1 MRSTTKIFLAS
12 IVTLLASVPLWA
24 GSSPQRVDLPA
35 QPESY
40 AFDDDELPEVTA
52 RVARISFLSG
62 EAKIRRAGIEDWETA
77 TLNLPLVEGDEI
89 ATDAG
94 ARVEIQFDKN
104 SHARLAENAF
114 LKVVTLRDEAVA
126 LSLSLG
132 TMSVR
137 LRSFDKESSSFEI
150 DAPKTT
156 VAIQKS
162 GTYRIDAGREGDSE
176 IRVAATDGGE
186 ARVFSD
192 TSAFTLKNGRSSLIS
207 ISGQRAGEWDMADA
221 SRYEDEFDQWTSD
234 RDSTIA
240 KQLKDAYYDTY
251 YDNDLYGADDLN
263 GNGDWVFVNTYG
275 YVWRPY
281 RTAINRYDN
290 WSPYRYGHWRW
301 MPPYGWIW
309 VNDEPWGWATY
320 HHGRWFSH
328 AGQWYWSPY
337 GLYRPRRSWWFP
349 ALVVINIFN
358 NNTCWYPLPYRHR
371 YRNYNAHNIR
381 NSGSRD
387 PRDLGARKEM
397 PGEFEADIPPGGVVS
412 INTNQFGMG
421 AKPNSQTPPDIAKAV
436 LSRKYSDRSSDLLPD
451 VKDIGRKIDPDIM
464 AEKPKQAEIRN
475 GAKIGAGLRRSDV
488 PIEKE
493 LREKTIFDGRK
504 PKVEPVTQ
512 DVKPTEPRKT
522 GVFQRPPTV
531 VKEPTSKLP
540 TVKEPIRTERPK
552 TTPEP
557 RYTPPPVK
565 EPVRTERP
573 VEREKP
579 RYDPPAVKPPVR
591 VERPP
596 AKSVPK
602 PAEKKPEPP
611 PAKDDTGKTKK
622 DKP

>member
-12 IVTLLASVPLWA
+12 ILTLLAGAPLWA
-24 GSSPQRVDLPA
+24 AGSPA
-35 QPESY
+35 QRINLPTEPASY
-40 AFDDDELPEVTA
+40 AIDDDEEPEVTA

-104 SHARLAENAF
+104 SHVRLSENAF
-114 LKVVTLRDEAVA
+114 LKVVTLRDEAIA

-132 TMSVR
+132 SMNVT

-156 VAIQKS
+156 VAVQKS

-176 IRVAATDGGE
+176 IRVVATDGGE

-207 ISGQRAGEWDMADA
+207 IGGPRAGEWDMADA

-234 RDSTIA
+234 RDATIA

-251 YDNDLYGADDLN
+251 YDNDLYGADDLS

-337 GLYRPRRSWWFP
+337 GFYRPRRSWWFP

-358 NNTCWYPLPYRHR
+358 NNTCWYPLSYRHR

-381 NSGSRD
+381 NNGPRD
-387 PRDLGARKEM
+387 PRDLGVRKEM

-421 AKPNSQTPPDIAKAV
+421 AKPNRQTPPDIAKAV
-436 LSRKYSDRSSDLLPD
+436 LSRKYSDRNSDLLPD
-451 VKDIGRKIDPDIM
+451 VKDIGRKINPDIA
-464 AEKPKQAEIRN
+464 AEKPKPSEIRN
-475 GAKIGAGLRRSDV
+475 GAKIGAGIRRSDV

-504 PKVEPVTQ
+504 PKDEPVTR
-512 DVKPTEPRKT
+512 DTKPTEPRKT
-522 GVFQRPPTV
+522 GVFQRPPAV
-531 VKEPTSKLP
+531 VKEPSYRPP
-540 TVKEPIRTERPK
+540 TVKEPTRTERPK
-552 TTPEP
+552 
-557 RYTPPPVK
+557 PPVK

-596 AKSVPK
+596 TKSAPK